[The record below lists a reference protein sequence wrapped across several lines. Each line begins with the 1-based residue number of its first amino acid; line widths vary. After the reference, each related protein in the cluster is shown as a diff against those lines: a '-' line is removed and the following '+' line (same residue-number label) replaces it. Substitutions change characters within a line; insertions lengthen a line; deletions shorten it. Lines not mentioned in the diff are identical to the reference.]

1 MSLRTLI
8 QHVPYVVAAVLIAP
22 TLAASEDDAG
32 ESATADDPS
41 IEILEVQAHPLSGEG
56 LAQAALALAGEDLE
70 REVAA
75 NIGETVARQPGV
87 HSAAFG
93 EAVGRPVIH
102 GMSGTRVRIM
112 EDRIDTMDAS
122 VTSADHATTIDPFIA
137 NRVEVLKGPST
148 LLYGSG
154 AIGGVV
160 DVHTGRVPHES
171 RERITGKVEVRGTDN
186 GGRRSAA
193 FRLDGGGESVAWH
206 LDGFTRSADEYD
218 IPGYAESARLRA
230 LEEHE
235 EEEHEHEEE
244 GEDHHEEDEH
254 EDEHEHEEEAFGT
267 LPGSQ
272 ADGRGGAFGVSIVGD
287 WGFAGVAVSTLR
299 YDYGLPGGH
308 HHHEEEEHDHDHEE
322 EGEHHDEDEE
332 AHEEEHHDEE
342 LHADEEG
349 NVTLELEQTR
359 VDLEAGIA
367 DPFESVTS
375 LNVRVGINDY
385 EHVEIEPNGEIGTV
399 FENSAYEAR
408 VELVNQDNAG
418 VDGAFGFQF
427 GNREFAAAGEEA
439 FVPPVDTGSFGAFWV
454 GERAFEGFDIET
466 GVRLDRVSHEPS
478 AGASLDFTTFSASIG
493 FVIPTG
499 DGLIGLH
506 GDYSSRAPIAEE
518 LYSNGP
524 HLATQSFEVGDAG
537 LDAETA
543 LNAAATFSWGS
554 GRFDWTATAYATS
567 FRDHIYQFA
576 TGDVDHGL
584 LVVYYGQADAVY
596 RGLDFSANARLADF
610 DGGSLSGRFLFDTVA
625 AELDV
630 TGNDQLPRLPASRM
644 GLGLELDRGRLTASL
659 DFMRVFEQ
667 DEPGPQEL
675 PTDAYDDVRAYV
687 GLDLGPNARLFLQGR
702 NLTDEEQRQ
711 HTSYH
716 QGVRAAARTNLGGGL
731 QVGFLR
737 AHWRT
742 SSGHLTGSRRCQ
754 PPHSNNS
761 KTKPTRSQRRSR
773 TVVCAPSCGRDE
785 PCPMPVA
792 SPSACHADAGPA
804 RGGTGGGPQGLVRG
818 ATQPRH
824 QGDGS
829 QGSRTGSDRR
839 CMRGRR

>member
-1 MSLRTLI
+1 MSLRSLI
-8 QHVPYVVAAVLIAP
+8 QHVPLALFVLLAP
-22 TLAASEDDAG
+22 TLAASEDDASTT
-32 ESATADDPS
+32 EPAAADDPS

-56 LAQAALALAGEDLE
+56 LAQAAVALDGEDLE
-70 REVAA
+70 REVAG

-87 HSAAFG
+87 HSGAFG

-102 GMSGTRVRIM
+102 GMGGARVRIM

-122 VTSADHATTIDPFIA
+122 VTSADHATAVDPSIA

-160 DVHTGRVPHES
+160 DVHTGRIPHES

-186 GGRRSAA
+186 GGHRSAT

-218 IPGYAESARLRA
+218 IPGFAESARFRA
-230 LEEHE
+230 AEEHE
-235 EEEHEHEEE
+235 EEHDDHEGEGHDEDEEE
-244 GEDHHEEDEH
+244 HHDDEEEH
-254 EDEHEHEEEAFGT
+254 HDEEEAYGT

-272 ADGRGGAFGVSIVGD
+272 LDGRGGAFGISVVGD
-287 WGFAGVAVSTLR
+287 WGFAGVAVSSLR

-308 HHHEEEEHDHDHEE
+308 HHHEEEHDHDHEE
-322 EGEHHDEDEE
+322 EGEHHDDEDEV
-332 AHEEEHHDEE
+332 HEEEEHEEE

-367 DPFESVTS
+367 DPFENVTS

-399 FENSAYEAR
+399 FENSAYEGR
-408 VELVNQDNAG
+408 VELVHQDNAG
-418 VDGAFGFQF
+418 FDGVFGIQF
-427 GNREFAAAGEEA
+427 GNREFAAVGEEA
-439 FVPPVDTGSFGAFWV
+439 FVPPVDTGSLGAFWV
-454 GERAFEGFDIET
+454 GERSFEGLDVET
-466 GVRLDRVSHEPS
+466 GVRLDRVSHDPS
-478 AGASLDFTTFSASIG
+478 SGDSLDFTTFSASIG

-499 DGLIGLH
+499 EGLIGLH

-518 LYSNGP
+518 LYSDGP
-524 HLATQSFEVGDAG
+524 HLATQSFEVGDPG

-576 TGDVDHGL
+576 TGEVDHGL
-584 LVVYYGQADAVY
+584 AVVRYGQADAVY
-596 RGLDFSANARLADF
+596 RGLDVSANARLADF
-610 DGGSLSGRFLFDTVA
+610 DGGSLSARFLFDTVA
-625 AELDV
+625 AELDL

-644 GLGLELDRGRLTASL
+644 GLGLELDHGRLTASL

-675 PTDAYDDVRAYV
+675 ATDAYDDVRAYV
-687 GLDLGPNARLFLQGR
+687 GLDLGPNSRLFFQGR

-711 HTSYH
+711 HTSFIKEFAPLP
-716 QGVRAAARTNLGGGL
+716 GRTLAA
-731 QVGFLR
+731 GFRL
-737 AHWRT
+737 AF
-742 SSGHLTGSRRCQ
+742 
-754 PPHSNNS
+754 
-761 KTKPTRSQRRSR
+761 
-773 TVVCAPSCGRDE
+773 
-785 PCPMPVA
+785 
-792 SPSACHADAGPA
+792 
-804 RGGTGGGPQGLVRG
+804 
-818 ATQPRH
+818 
-824 QGDGS
+824 
-829 QGSRTGSDRR
+829 
-839 CMRGRR
+839 